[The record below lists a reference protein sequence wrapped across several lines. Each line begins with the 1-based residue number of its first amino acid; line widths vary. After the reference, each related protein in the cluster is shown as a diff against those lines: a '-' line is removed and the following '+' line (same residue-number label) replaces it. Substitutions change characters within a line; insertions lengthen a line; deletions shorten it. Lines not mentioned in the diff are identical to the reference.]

1 MSVETSRSLVGRLY
15 EEVLNTRSLGAI
27 DEIAVEDYIENDPM
41 PGQGEGRSGL
51 RNRVSMLVTALEP
64 RFTVEDV
71 IAEGDRVVVRWRNRG
86 THVEPFLGLPAT
98 GKSFEIAGIDIYRV
112 EGGRLAEHWHVVD
125 QLALLM
131 QLGFVPA
138 PETASP

>member
-1 MSVETSRSLVGRLY
+1 MSTETSRSLVGRLY
-15 EEVLNTRSLGAI
+15 EEVLNKRSLEVI
-27 DEIAVEDYIENDPM
+27 DQIAVEDYIENDPM

-51 RNRVSMLVTALEP
+51 RDRVSMLVTALDP
-64 RFTVEDV
+64 SFTVEDV

-86 THVEPFLGLPAT
+86 THVEPFLGLPAS
-98 GKSFEIAGIDIYRV
+98 GKPFDIAGIDIYRV

-131 QLGFVPA
+131 QLGFIPA